1 MENEYI
7 LVINIESETKKMYE
21 NALEEK
27 GFQIVEHNE
36 SQILL
41 AKKTIQNTE
50 IEEKI
55 LKLAISIAKLYTGR
69 QLIYVDMSKDIN
81 EIIKKEQENQENSK
95 PGIYA
100 RWKIGQAIKKAIRKK

>member
-21 NALEEK
+21 NALKEK
-27 GFQIVEHNE
+27 GFQIVDHPEN
-36 SQILL
+36 QILL
-41 AKKTIQNTE
+41 AKKTIQE
-50 IEEKI
+50 SDLEEKI
-55 LKLAISIAKLYTGR
+55 LKLVISIAKLYTRR

-81 EIIKKEQENQENSK
+81 EIIKKEQENQENNK

-100 RWKIGQAIKKAIRKK
+100 RWKIGQAIKRAIKKK